1 MGMRSLSPGDA
12 LHLVIQVRA
21 LSLSRVGSLSLGSL
35 SLLDLSL
42 CLSLIAQAGS
52 YPSSAAVR
60 RHEPLVALLLPCVCP
75 LSQKM
80 RGAREGGRE
89 SGSYMPASRHHSI
102 AHDLRCCH
110 AMRACRDHEQWMEG
124 GERRETPGAGDGR
137 GRERPQR
144 AGRCES
150 R

>member
-1 MGMRSLSPGDA
+1 
-12 LHLVIQVRA
+12 
-21 LSLSRVGSLSLGSL
+21 
-35 SLLDLSL
+35 
-42 CLSLIAQAGS
+42 
-52 YPSSAAVR
+52 
-60 RHEPLVALLLPCVCP
+60 LPCVCP